1 MSRLVALPLLLPL
14 VGAAVAV
21 LTGRSRTVQR
31 IVSLTVLTLTLGC
44 SVLLLVEVD
53 RSGTLVA
60 HGGGWAA
67 PMGIA
72 LVADRFAAV
81 MLVVATAVLLA
92 VAVFA
97 IGEPGTE
104 RNHVAFQSVYLIL
117 AAGVSGAFLTG
128 DLFNLFVSFE
138 LMLTAS
144 YVLITLGGRRAQ
156 VRSGMTY
163 IVISLLASTVFVTA
177 LALLYAATGTL
188 NMADLSLKL
197 ATVPVGLRQAFAL
210 LLLGVFGIKAAIFP
224 LFFWLPD
231 SYPIAP
237 SPITAIFAGLLTKVG
252 LYAIVRTQLL
262 LFAPDM
268 PTDVLLWV
276 AGLTMVV
283 GVLGAIAQDDLKRI
297 LSFTIVSQIG
307 FMIMGLS
314 FGTVA
319 GIAALVYSMVHHVVV
334 TTALFCAGGLVEYAG
349 GSSQL
354 KRIGAMLRT
363 APLVALLFLLPALS
377 IAGIPP
383 FSGFI
388 SKLSLV
394 IAGFD
399 ANRAL
404 IVAVALGVSL
414 LTLYAMMR
422 IWVGAFW
429 SPQEEPTP
437 AASAERSGRFGAPAL
452 MIAPTVALVAA
463 TLVIAAAAGGI
474 FSFSERT
481 AGDLV
486 HPRTYIDKV
495 LDQ

>member
-14 VGAAVAV
+14 VGAAVAI

-31 IVSLTVLTLTLGC
+31 VVSLTVLTLTLAC
-44 SVLLLVEVD
+44 SVLLLIEVD

-72 LVADRFAAV
+72 LVADRFSAV

-163 IVISLLASTVFVTA
+163 IVISLLASTLFVTA

-188 NMADLSLKL
+188 NMADLSVKM
-197 ATVPVGLRQAFAL
+197 ATVPPGLRQAFAL

-363 APLVALLFLLPALS
+363 APLVALLFLLPAL
-377 IAGIPP
+377 
-383 FSGFI
+383 
-388 SKLSLV
+388 
-394 IAGFD
+394 
-399 ANRAL
+399 
-404 IVAVALGVSL
+404 
-414 LTLYAMMR
+414 
-422 IWVGAFW
+422 
-429 SPQEEPTP
+429 
-437 AASAERSGRFGAPAL
+437 
-452 MIAPTVALVAA
+452 
-463 TLVIAAAAGGI
+463 
-474 FSFSERT
+474 
-481 AGDLV
+481 
-486 HPRTYIDKV
+486 
-495 LDQ
+495 

>member
-1 MSRLVALPLLLPL
+1 MSRLVALPLVLPL
-14 VGAAVAV
+14 IGAAVAI
-21 LTGRSRTVQR
+21 LTGRSRTGQR
-31 IVSLTVLTLTLGC
+31 VVSLTVLTLTLAC
-44 SVLLLVEVD
+44 SVLLLIEVD

-72 LVADRFAAV
+72 LVADRFSAV
-81 MLVVATAVLLA
+81 MLVVATGVLLA

-97 IGEPGTE
+97 IGEPGAE
-104 RNHVAFQSVYLIL
+104 RNHVAFQSVYLML

-163 IVISLLASTVFVTA
+163 IVISLLASTLFVTA

-188 NMADLSLKL
+188 NMADLSVKM
-197 ATVPVGLRQAFAL
+197 ATVPPGLRQAFAL

-231 SYPIAP
+231 SYPLAP
-237 SPITAIFAGLLTKVG
+237 SPITAIFAGVLTKVG

-307 FMIMGLS
+307 FIIMGLS

-383 FSGFI
+383 FSGFV

-394 IAGFD
+394 IAGFA
-399 ANRAL
+399 ANRAI
-404 IVAVALGVSL
+404 IVAVALAVSL

-429 SPQEEPTP
+429 SPQEEPMTVVRP
-437 AASAERSGRFGAPAL
+437 AKPYRFGAPGL

-463 TLVIAAAAGGI
+463 TLVIAAAAGPI
-474 FSFSERT
+474 FSFSERA
-481 AGDLV
+481 AGDLT
-486 HPRTYIDKV
+486 HPQSYVSAVIDE
-495 LDQ
+495 